1 MADLREAIK
10 QITGKEP
17 TPEQINRIQAIAHAL
32 DIPQNDAMFPILAT
46 LDIYYGT
53 FTTLPASM
61 EASANKIAENAEKDT
76 QVRIAAA
83 SAELVSKAGSQ
94 LVDAFRADLGK
105 TLWSRSIW
113 AGLVL
118 IVVGL
123 GSYAAGEVDIWWH
136 SQHLKGLE
144 KQESRVASKLKT
156 QKAELLALEK
166 GIGPIVQ
173 QCPALDGVAAGPC
186 VPIAVPQAAA
196 QYFASTGK
204 GANTVYYGRLAMGQI
219 RQLVAQNNQ
228 GQ

>member
-17 TPEQINRIQAIAHAL
+17 SPEQINRIQAIAHAL

-53 FTTLPASM
+53 FTRLPASM
-61 EASANKIAENAEKDT
+61 KATADEIAKNAETVAKG
-76 QVRIAAA
+76 RIAAA
-83 SAELVSKAGSQ
+83 SAELVSRAGTQ

-118 IVVGL
+118 VVVGL

-136 SQHLKGLE
+136 SRKLHQIE
-144 KQESRVASKLKT
+144 AKQNAVKIEIS
-156 QKAELLALEK
+156 ALEAK
-166 GIGPIVQ
+166 PGYGAVESCGGQ
-173 QCPALDGVAAGPC
+173 PC
-186 VPIAVPQAAA
+186 VPIMPGKPWTISGGKFKGTSLRILNLQA
-196 QYFASTGK
+196 
-204 GANTVYYGRLAMGQI
+204 I
-219 RQLVAQNNQ
+219 REMDNNQ
-228 GQ
+228 

>member
-17 TPEQINRIQAIAHAL
+17 SPEQINRIQAIAHAL

-53 FTTLPASM
+53 FSDLPESM
-61 EASANKIAENAEKDT
+61 KATADQIAKNAETVAKG
-76 QVRIAAA
+76 RIAAA
-83 SAELVSKAGSQ
+83 SAELVSKAGTQ

-118 IVVGL
+118 VVVGI

-136 SQHLKGLE
+136 SRQLHQIEAKE
-144 KQESRVASKLKT
+144 RKIKE
-156 QKAELLALEK
+156 ELS
-166 GIGPIVQ
+166 V
-173 QCPALDGVAAGPC
+173 LDGKPGYGVVFSCGGAPC
-186 VPIAVPQAAA
+186 VPLANIPQTWSISSG
-196 QYFASTGK
+196 QWK
-204 GANTVYYGRLAMGQI
+204 GTPLGILDMQAI
-219 RQLVAQNNQ
+219 RRMENNNQ
-228 GQ
+228 